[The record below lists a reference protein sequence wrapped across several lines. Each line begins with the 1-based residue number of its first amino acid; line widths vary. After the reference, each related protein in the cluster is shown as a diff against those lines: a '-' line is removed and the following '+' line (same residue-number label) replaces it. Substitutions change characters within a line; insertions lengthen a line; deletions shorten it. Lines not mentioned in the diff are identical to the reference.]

1 MLKKFFKYSI
11 LLFVFLNTNIAMSN
25 NDIYFIDMEYLM
37 NNSLAGISIIK
48 KLDVQNRSI
57 QKTFQET
64 EKNLKNEEKN
74 IISKKKIL
82 SEQEYLK
89 EVQLYRKKIESYKS
103 LRNKSINDISTIKN
117 NAQKKLID
125 SLTPIL
131 AEYSKKNYISYIIPK
146 QNIIIGKSELD
157 LTKIILEILN
167 SKIKNIKLQ

>member
-64 EKNLKNEEKN
+64 EKNLKNEETC
-74 IISKKKIL
+74 
-82 SEQEYLK
+82 
-89 EVQLYRKKIESYKS
+89 RKKIKNCRKRESLLYEFSRGNQVDGLPRAFIRKLS
-103 LRNKSINDISTIKN
+103 QKQKDDSAEIGIFRHRILKNDEK
-117 NAQKKLID
+117 
-125 SLTPIL
+125 
-131 AEYSKKNYISYIIPK
+131 
-146 QNIIIGKSELD
+146 
-157 LTKIILEILN
+157 
-167 SKIKNIKLQ
+167 